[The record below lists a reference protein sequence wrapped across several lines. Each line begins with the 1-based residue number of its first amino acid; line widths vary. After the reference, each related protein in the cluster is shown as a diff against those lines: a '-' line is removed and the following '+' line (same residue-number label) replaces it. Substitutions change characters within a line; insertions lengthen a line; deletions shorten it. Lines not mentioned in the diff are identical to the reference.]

1 MLVLSCVLIY
11 FKKVRTI
18 NRDIKHVSSFYILF
32 WIICAVDIDMYI
44 HTHTCTVHTHM
55 DRQTQNNSHSLSF
68 PHTFRNTHVVMSIV
82 SAGYNPH
89 LQSLWEAQ
97 VIMNTGILTFGFP
110 SVYIIRVI

>member
-1 MLVLSCVLIY
+1 MLVLSCILIY

-32 WIICAVDIDMYI
+32 WIIFAVDIDMYI
-44 HTHTCTVHTHM
+44 HTHMHCAYTHG
-55 DRQTQNNSHSLSF
+55 QTDTEQLTLSF
-68 PHTFRNTHVVMSIV
+68 LSPHLQKTHVVMSIV

-97 VIMNTGILTFGFP
+97 VIMNTGILTFVFP